1 MTSEELREKANGLR
15 RAVQYGVEN
24 GKKNIIADLDVLT
37 ALFRG
42 EIPVGGNEFAPEDVN
57 ERLYAVKAQRD
68 KLMWKLSSIVDIAE
82 NDLRRGVLSGGENM
96 RQIEAIGRT
105 ILDEIRGPLAELPKK
120 DREAIAKSQ
129 RNDEAWMHAAC
140 LAIAETGQRWG
151 ENVKPSPAMEAVYNL
166 RLHRDA
172 YSDAAHE
179 AKAALYGCREVLG
192 SVANIQHAIDLL
204 ITAINFPTNPPSVVS
219 GFDSRELTPTE
230 HTEER
235 IKNATE
241 GAVDAYDE

>member
-42 EIPVGGNEFAPEDVN
+42 EIPVGGNEFAPEDVSAL
-57 ERLYAVKAQRD
+57 LYDVKGQHY
-68 KLMWKLSSIVDIAE
+68 
-82 NDLRRGVLSGGENM
+82 
-96 RQIEAIGRT
+96 
-105 ILDEIRGPLAELPKK
+105 
-120 DREAIAKSQ
+120 
-129 RNDEAWMHAAC
+129 DEAWMHAAC
-140 LAIAETGQRWG
+140 LTIAETGERWG

-172 YSDAAHE
+172 YNDAAHE

>member
-42 EIPVGGNEFAPEDVN
+42 EIPVGGNEFAPEDVSAL
-57 ERLYAVKAQRD
+57 LYDVK
-68 KLMWKLSSIVDIAE
+68 
-82 NDLRRGVLSGGENM
+82 G
-96 RQIEAIGRT
+96 
-105 ILDEIRGPLAELPKK
+105 
-120 DREAIAKSQ
+120 Q

-140 LAIAETGQRWG
+140 LTIAETGQRWG
-151 ENVKPSPAMEAVYNL
+151 ENVKPSPAMEAVYRL
-166 RLHRDA
+166 RLMHDN
-172 YSDAAHE
+172 YAAAAKE
-179 AKAALYGCREVLG
+179 ARAALYGCREVLG

-204 ITAINFPTNPPSVVS
+204 NKALS
-219 GFDSRELTPTE
+219 GLNYVKSPGFESRELTLAE

-235 IKNATE
+235 IKNSHDDSGICEVETE
-241 GAVDAYDE
+241 DV